1 MKQAIGFENKLK
13 TFIIMDFY
21 LDYILDLPGVKVESC
36 TQIDGKILLGLRI
49 VGEGMV
55 CHHCQNYTEQLHQ
68 NRPILVKDLPVFGR
82 PVYLKVPRR
91 QFYCPN
97 CQRYPTEKLDFLDY
111 ILDLPGVKVESCT
124 QIDGKILLGL
134 RIVGEGMVCH
144 HCQNYTEQLHQNRP
158 ILVKDLPVFGRPVY
172 LKVPRRQF
180 YCPNCQ
186 RYPTEK
192 LDFLDIKRRHTQR
205 YEQNIYERVKQ
216 SSMEQIGRELGLRI
230 VGEGMVCHHCQN
242 YTEQLHQ
249 NRPILVKDLPVFGRP
264 VYLKVPR
271 RQFYCPNC
279 QRYPTEK
286 LDFLDIKRRHT
297 QRYEQ
302 NIYERVKQS
311 SMEQIGREEGLS
323 YDEIKG
329 IFDRVNKTQKK
340 PNWEQVKR
348 ICLDEISMRKGQGNF
363 VTVVAD
369 ISEGNLIEMID
380 SHRSE
385 EIIEVL
391 MKQAIEVREQVE
403 EVSIDMWGGF
413 PKVIKKVFPNAEIII
428 DRFHVMKVVNK
439 DLNKLR
445 RAAGITDRQS
455 KYLLLSNRVN
465 LKPEQ
470 IDKLEVVL
478 GKSEC
483 LKIAYEMKEK
493 FREIYE
499 SNLTVKKGQKKIQ
512 EWLNHAQV
520 FFRESA
526 STIENHLEGICNYFL
541 NRTTSGVMEGINNRI
556 KLIMRQGYGFSNFNN
571 FRNRVLACFS
581 D

>member
-1 MKQAIGFENKLK
+1 
-13 TFIIMDFY
+13 MDFY
-21 LDYILDLPGVKVESC
+21 LDYILDLPEVKVESC
-36 TQIDGKILLGLRI
+36 TQIEGKILLGLRI

-55 CHHCQNYTEQLHQ
+55 CHHCQSYTEQLHQ
-68 NRPILVKDLPVFGR
+68 NRPILVRDLPVFGR

-97 CQRYPTEKLDFLDY
+97 CQRYPTEKIDFL
-111 ILDLPGVKVESCT
+111 
-124 QIDGKILLGL
+124 
-134 RIVGEGMVCH
+134 
-144 HCQNYTEQLHQNRP
+144 
-158 ILVKDLPVFGRPVY
+158 Y
-172 LKVPRRQF
+172 L
-180 YCPNCQ
+180 
-186 RYPTEK
+186 
-192 LDFLDIKRRHTQR
+192 
-205 YEQNIYERVKQ
+205 
-216 SSMEQIGRELGLRI
+216 
-230 VGEGMVCHHCQN
+230 
-242 YTEQLHQ
+242 
-249 NRPILVKDLPVFGRP
+249 
-264 VYLKVPR
+264 
-271 RQFYCPNC
+271 
-279 QRYPTEK
+279 
-286 LDFLDIKRRHT
+286 KRRHT

-311 SMEQIGREEGLS
+311 SMEQIGREEELS
-323 YDEIKG
+323 YEEIKG
-329 IFDRVNKTQKK
+329 IFEQVNKAKK
-340 PNWEQVKR
+340 NR
-348 ICLDEISMRKGQGNF
+348 IGNRLNEFLKGEISMRKGQGNL
-363 VTVVAD
+363 VTVVSD

-385 EIIEVL
+385 EIIKVL

-403 EVSIDMWGGF
+403 EVSVDMWGGF
-413 PKVIKKVFPNAEIII
+413 PKVIKKVFPNAQVIIE
-428 DRFHVMKVVNK
+428 RFPVMKVVNK

-455 KYLLLSNRVN
+455 KYLLLSNRGN
-465 LKPEQ
+465 LNPEQ
-470 IDKLEVVL
+470 IDKLELTL

-499 SNLTVKKGQKKIQ
+499 TNLTVKKGQKKIQ

-526 STIENHLEGICNYFL
+526 STIEDPFEGICNYFL

-571 FRNRVLACFS
+571 FKNRVLACFS

>member
-1 MKQAIGFENKLK
+1 MEGICNYFLNRTTSGVMEGINNRIKLIMRQGYGFSNFNNFRNRGLAC
-13 TFIIMDFY
+13 F
-21 LDYILDLPGVKVESC
+21 S
-36 TQIDGKILLGLRI
+36 DGKIL
-49 VGEGMV
+49 
-55 CHHCQNYTEQLHQ
+55 
-68 NRPILVKDLPVFGR
+68 
-82 PVYLKVPRR
+82 
-91 QFYCPN
+91 
-97 CQRYPTEKLDFLDY
+97 
-111 ILDLPGVKVESCT
+111 
-124 QIDGKILLGL
+124 
-134 RIVGEGMVCH
+134 
-144 HCQNYTEQLHQNRP
+144 
-158 ILVKDLPVFGRPVY
+158 
-172 LKVPRRQF
+172 
-180 YCPNCQ
+180 
-186 RYPTEK
+186 
-192 LDFLDIKRRHTQR
+192 
-205 YEQNIYERVKQ
+205 
-216 SSMEQIGRELGLRI
+216 LGLRI

-385 EIIEVL
+385 AIIEVL

-499 SNLTVKKGQKKIQ
+499 TNLTVKKGQKKIQ

-556 KLIMRQGYGFSNFNN
+556 KLIIMA
-571 FRNRVLACFS
+571 LLTLWCIM
-581 D
+581 